1 MNGKVIWSR
10 GRCSGVLIVQT
21 QTGETGYLAAFSG
34 ILAGKN
40 LHDYFVPPIYDL
52 QQPNGFFRIEEDQIS
67 AINARIKKAQTDKN
81 YQATKTLLAET
92 IDQAEKAI
100 NTAKEELKEAQ
111 QKREER
117 RKHTSD
123 ENELANMIRESQFQK
138 AELKRLKNN
147 GMNVFPPYDQKQRH

>member
-1 MNGKVIWSR
+1 MRSGSSR
-10 GRCSGVLIVQT
+10 GTKYLQNKDEWKSDLEQGKMFGVLIVQT

-100 NTAKEELKEAQ
+100 NTAKRPNK
-111 QKREER
+111 
-117 RKHTSD
+117 
-123 ENELANMIRESQFQK
+123 NEKKGASI
-138 AELKRLKNN
+138 
-147 GMNVFPPYDQKQRH
+147 PPTKTNWQT

>member
-1 MNGKVIWSR
+1 MF
-10 GRCSGVLIVQT
+10 GVLIVQT

-81 YQATKTLLAET
+81 YLATKTLLAET
-92 IDQAEKAI
+92 IDQAEKAMQYSQRRAERGP
-100 NTAKEELKEAQ
+100 TKT
-111 QKREER
+111 R
-117 RKHTSD
+117 RKAQAY
-123 ENELANMIRESQFQK
+123 LQ
-138 AELKRLKNN
+138 
-147 GMNVFPPYDQKQRH
+147 